1 MRSNPLV
8 SVVVPAFNAAGYLA
22 EGLTSILQQT
32 YRPLEVIV
40 VDDGSTDST
49 AAVAAAYP
57 EVRYFYQLN
66 SGPAAARNFGIK
78 QCRADYVAFHDADDI
93 CLPHR
98 LQAQMELFLQEHRL
112 EVVFAR
118 IRSFLEP
125 GKIVTPEL
133 TRPEL
138 LAPRMGFVSSMIV
151 KRSVFDRI
159 GLFNEAYRIGED
171 LEWLVRVQKA
181 MVCSAVVTDVLIK
194 RRLHDKNLS
203 SDVARGHEALFKI
216 LREARTR

>member
-8 SVVVPAFNAAGYLA
+8 SVVIPAFNAADYLE
-22 EGLTSILQQT
+22 EGLTSIFQQT

-40 VDDGSTDST
+40 VDDGSTDET
-49 AAVAAAYP
+49 RAVAAAHP
-57 EVRYFYQLN
+57 AVRYFYQLN
-66 SGPAAARNFGIK
+66 SGPAAARNSGIK

-98 LQAQMELFLQEHRL
+98 LETQMDLFLREQRL

-125 GKIVTPEL
+125 GKMVAPEL
-133 TRPEL
+133 ARPEL
-138 LAPRMGFVSSMIV
+138 LVPRMGFVSSMIV
-151 KRSVFDRI
+151 KRAVFERI

-171 LEWLVRVQKA
+171 LEWLIRAQKA
-181 MVCSAVVTDVLIK
+181 MLCSAVVTDVLIE

-203 SDVARGHEALFKI
+203 SDVARGHEALLKI